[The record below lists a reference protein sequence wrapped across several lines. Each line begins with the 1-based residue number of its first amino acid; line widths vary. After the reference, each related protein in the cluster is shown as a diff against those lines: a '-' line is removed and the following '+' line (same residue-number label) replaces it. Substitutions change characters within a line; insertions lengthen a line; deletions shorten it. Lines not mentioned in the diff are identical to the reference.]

1 METSNTEQRDATGLR
16 PMPEDLREALRE
28 LYAWDA
34 APEYFAGGHAW
45 SDGTVYRYSHRGE
58 KRLLKLMPVSS
69 ERSLAS
75 VTERQAWQEYL
86 SQNGVDTA
94 LPLHSEA
101 GSLAEAV
108 TCVGQEYTVYAWR
121 LVPGEQ
127 VRLGDPRDCAGFY
140 QRWGTMLGK
149 MHRLAKSW
157 PQWQHSS
164 CLDTDGSPLISRQR
178 EWEVFD
184 RWFQDADV
192 RAAWSVMKTD
202 LDELPV
208 TRENHGFLHNDPH
221 PGNILAEAERL
232 ILIDFDVANY
242 LWFMVEIA
250 ICVYSEYS
258 RVNFHSPWAR
268 RDAELDSI
276 FITPF
281 MQGYESENTLT
292 AGEYGRVELFLNYR
306 RCLMFACFY
315 EQIRDNAPE
324 HLARMKQDIIQAR
337 KYLPLD
343 NWFTRRAKQVT

>member
-1 METSNTEQRDATGLR
+1 MDASNTENMSGSDLQL
-16 PMPEDLREALRE
+16 MPEALRGALRD

-34 APEYFAGGHAW
+34 PPLYFAGGHAW
-45 SDGTVYRYSHRGE
+45 SDGTVYRYSRQGE
-58 KRLLKLMPVSS
+58 DRLLKVMPAIS

-75 VTERQAWQEYL
+75 VAERQAWQEWL
-86 SQNGVDTA
+86 SLNGVDTA
-94 LPLHSEA
+94 PPLHSEA
-101 GSLAEAV
+101 GSLAVAV
-108 TCVGQEYTVYAWR
+108 NCEGQEYIVYAWR

-127 VRLGDPRDCAGFY
+127 VQLGDPRECADFY
-140 QRWGTMLGK
+140 RRWGSLLGK

-157 PQWQHSS
+157 PQWRHSA
-164 CLDTDGSPLISRQR
+164 CLDASGSPLISRER
-178 EWEVFD
+178 EWEVFH
-184 RWFQDADV
+184 RWFQDDGV
-192 RAAWSVMKTD
+192 RAAWDRMKLA
-202 LDELPV
+202 LDALPV

-221 PGNILAEAERL
+221 PGNILAESGRL

-268 RDAELDSI
+268 RDAELDAI

-337 KYLPLD
+337 KYLPED
-343 NWFTRRAKQVT
+343 NWFARRAAQS